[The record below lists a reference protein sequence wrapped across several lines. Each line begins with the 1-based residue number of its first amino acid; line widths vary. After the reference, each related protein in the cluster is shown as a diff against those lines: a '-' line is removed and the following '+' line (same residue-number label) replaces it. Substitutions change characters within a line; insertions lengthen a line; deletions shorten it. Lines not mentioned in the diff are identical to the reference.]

1 MYNIYIM
8 DSSIYVKEL
17 SMLSPYITLFYFISV
32 IGNFEKII
40 LILTPI
46 TWIVCI
52 LGLIIKLYKRF
63 IQKKILR
70 SYIFLQLFGLKT
82 DLPLIFIKF
91 CLLLLLIF
99 RNDPITKNGVIL
111 AIIILVL
118 YIATIDIKKVYQL

>member
-1 MYNIYIM
+1 
-8 DSSIYVKEL
+8 
-17 SMLSPYITLFYFISV
+17 MLSPYITLFYFISIV
-32 IGNFEKII
+32 KNFKKFI
-40 LILTPI
+40 LIFTPI
-46 TWIVCI
+46 TWIICI

-70 SYIFLQLFGLKT
+70 SYIFLQLFGIKT

-91 CLLLLLIF
+91 CLLLLLLY

-118 YIATIDIKKVYQL
+118 YILNIDIKKVYQL